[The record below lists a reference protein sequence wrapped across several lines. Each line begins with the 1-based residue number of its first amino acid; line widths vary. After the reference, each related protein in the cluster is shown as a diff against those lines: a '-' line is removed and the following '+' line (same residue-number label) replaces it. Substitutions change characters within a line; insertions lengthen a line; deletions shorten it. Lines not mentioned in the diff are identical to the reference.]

1 MIMDGTKNNPVL
13 RIEMLSDF
21 AVYYCGS
28 TITVGKNA
36 GAKFKSLLQMLVLAK
51 DKGITR
57 EEIIDSLYD
66 PDDMANVGNSLNN
79 LIYQARGHIGRSKL
93 PEGCEIIKSSG
104 RYYWKSEVPTVTD
117 VDLFFEALEKAESR
131 KGTPEG
137 EKALTEAL
145 AVYKGDLLPT
155 TTENWAEQMRTDLRN
170 RFLHAVNDMA
180 ELLREKKDT
189 TALVKL
195 YSEAYSV
202 CNGDPDAELS
212 SSLINA
218 LIDTGDTASALRQY
232 DKAVRRFQSQ
242 GRGLI
247 PEKLEAC
254 TARLG
259 FDQQHSSAA
268 DLQAELL
275 HIARMEAS
283 EDAPPDGA
291 FYCNYPSF
299 IDTVKLLRRNNPR
312 DKRPS
317 TLMLVTLVDY
327 AGRPMKSE
335 TKRKRYSEELEN
347 AVRVALRV
355 GDSFTRHDE
364 SGFLVL
370 LPGADEENAAAIYD
384 RITRVFRS
392 SAGTNAGLRYR
403 KLDLSSI

>member
-1 MIMDGTKNNPVL
+1 MIMSNPKNNSVL
-13 RIEMLSDF
+13 RIEMLGDF
-21 AVYYCGS
+21 VVYYGGTTVS
-28 TITVGKNA
+28 VGKNA

-51 DKGITR
+51 DKGVTR
-57 EEIIDSLYD
+57 EEIIDSLYEA
-66 PDDMANVGNSLNN
+66 DDMANVGNSLNN

-93 PEGCEIIKSSG
+93 PEGCEIIKSAG
-104 RYYWKSEVPTVTD
+104 KYYWKSEIPTVTD
-117 VDLFFEALEKAESR
+117 VDMFIEALERASDSENTAEC
-131 KGTPEG
+131 
-137 EKALTEAL
+137 EKALAEAL
-145 AVYKGDLLPT
+145 AIYKGDLLPT
-155 TTENWAEQMRTDLRN
+155 TTESWAEQMRVALRDH
-170 RFLHAVNDMA
+170 FLRAVHDMA
-180 ELLREKKDT
+180 DILREKKDT
-189 TALVKL
+189 SSLVKL

-202 CNGDPDAELS
+202 CNGDPEAVLS

-242 GRGLI
+242 GRGHI

-254 TARLG
+254 ASRLS
-259 FDQQHSSAA
+259 FDQDHISSA
-268 DLQAELL
+268 DLQSELL
-275 HIARMEAS
+275 HIARTEAS
-283 EDAPPDGA
+283 EDTPPDGA

-299 IDTVKLLRRNNPR
+299 IDAVKLVRRNNPR
-312 DKRPS
+312 DKRPA

-335 TKRKRYSEELEN
+335 VKRKRYSEELEQ
-347 AVRVALRV
+347 AIRVALRV

-384 RITRVFRS
+384 RITRVFRA

>member
-1 MIMDGTKNNPVL
+1 
-13 RIEMLSDF
+13 
-21 AVYYCGS
+21 
-28 TITVGKNA
+28 
-36 GAKFKSLLQMLVLAK
+36 
-51 DKGITR
+51 
-57 EEIIDSLYD
+57 
-66 PDDMANVGNSLNN
+66 MAD
-79 LIYQARGHIGRSKL
+79 I
-93 PEGCEIIKSSG
+93 
-104 RYYWKSEVPTVTD
+104 
-117 VDLFFEALEKAESR
+117 
-131 KGTPEG
+131 
-137 EKALTEAL
+137 
-145 AVYKGDLLPT
+145 
-155 TTENWAEQMRTDLRN
+155 
-170 RFLHAVNDMA
+170 
-180 ELLREKKDT
+180 LREKKDT

-202 CNGDPDAELS
+202 CNGDPEAELS

-242 GRGLI
+242 GRGHI

-254 TARLG
+254 ASRLS
-259 FDQQHSSAA
+259 FDQDHISSA
-268 DLQAELL
+268 DLQSELL

-299 IDTVKLLRRNNPR
+299 IDAVKLARRNNPR

-335 TKRKRYSEELEN
+335 VKRRRYSEDLEQ
-347 AVRVALRV
+347 AIRVALRV

-384 RITRVFRS
+384 RITRVFRN